1 MKKTIFLLLLS
12 FSSFIL
18 AQENLVVK
26 YEYQWDIDFE
36 EFMKNRSEMSL
47 TPEIQKQIQE
57 TLTTPRYFTLRLSSG
72 ESVYSEDEKIDN
84 SQWGNGATGT
94 RSSHGANPL
103 YKNLKE
109 NFYLQTKVVARKNFL
124 VKDELTEYGWKIS
137 KETKEILGYEV
148 RKAEFSDS
156 TKTIIAWYAPKLPF
170 KNGPEYLQGL
180 PGLILDV
187 EIDQTTVNNQKSKS
201 IWKVLSI
208 EVDKNSLALEK
219 PTKGKPMNEKE
230 FQQIVKDH
238 HKKSKEMYGG
248 GVDKD

>member
-137 KETKEILGYEV
+137 
-148 RKAEFSDS
+148 
-156 TKTIIAWYAPKLPF
+156 
-170 KNGPEYLQGL
+170 
-180 PGLILDV
+180 
-187 EIDQTTVNNQKSKS
+187 
-201 IWKVLSI
+201 
-208 EVDKNSLALEK
+208 
-219 PTKGKPMNEKE
+219 
-230 FQQIVKDH
+230 
-238 HKKSKEMYGG
+238 
-248 GVDKD
+248 